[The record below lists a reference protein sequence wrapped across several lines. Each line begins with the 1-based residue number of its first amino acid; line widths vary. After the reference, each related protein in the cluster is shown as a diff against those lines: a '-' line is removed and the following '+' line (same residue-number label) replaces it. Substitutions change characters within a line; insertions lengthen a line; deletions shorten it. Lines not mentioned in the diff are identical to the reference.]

1 MVYNKNM
8 NTNFQIKT
16 SKIHESITSQIK
28 EHVYSEY
35 GIGVNIKFLS
45 TSNTMV
51 LINLELVYINS
62 KMTKNY
68 WLTFNIYSNDRIG
81 IFRDKKYKAIID
93 DIKQFIILTD
103 LKEGEK

>member
-16 SKIHESITSQIK
+16 ANIQESIRNQIM
-28 EHVYSEY
+28 EHVFSEY

-45 TSNTMV
+45 TSNAMV

-68 WLTFNIYSNDRIG
+68 WLAFNIYSNDRIG
-81 IFRDKKYKAIID
+81 IFRGEKYKNLLN
-93 DIKQFIILTD
+93 DIKQFIVTTD